1 MKCACLVLTTE
12 CDCLRALASGV
23 VNACE
28 NAGHEFAE
36 IRLLRSY
43 DEGAMVAAVQDCK
56 QRFDDVFVFINGY
69 SLAIVG
75 QVVSTAFGGEFTQ
88 TSAQGAGIFTD
99 ARKTLF
105 LMPHKDES
113 YVSEICLPYL
123 AKKYAI
129 RLGCLVFRCVG
140 VDATRLQNLLA
151 QAETMACGKVKIRVE
166 GSLGEHVIRVYYNEQ
181 TPRMLT
187 DDLVRFFAQELEDN
201 LYALEDK
208 PLENMLVDLLRIR
221 RKRIAV
227 AESFTGGGIAKKIVS
242 VPGASD
248 VYYEGINAYSGHSK
262 MARLGV
268 SEFTLRS
275 QGAVSEQTAYE
286 MAAGLLQQGNCDV
299 AIATTGLSGP
309 TTDESGQPVGT
320 CYIAVG
326 VDGDV
331 YVYRYLLQGDREE
344 ISETAIRYALFL
356 ACKQLKNM

>member
-1 MKCACLVLTTE
+1 MKCACLVLTND
-12 CDCLRALASGV
+12 CDCLRNLASGV
-23 VNACE
+23 VTACE

-36 IRLLRSY
+36 IRLFRCF
-43 DEGAMVAAVQDCK
+43 DEGAVIAAVQDCK
-56 QRFDDVFVFINGY
+56 QRFDDVFVFVNGY
-69 SLAIVG
+69 SLTIVG
-75 QVVSTAFGGEFTQ
+75 QAVSRAFGGEFTQ
-88 TSAQGAGIFTD
+88 TSSQGAGIFTD
-99 ARKTLF
+99 AGKTLF
-105 LMPHKDES
+105 LMPHTEEA
-113 YVSEICLPYL
+113 YVAEICLPYL

-140 VDATRLQNLLA
+140 VDEKRLQSVLA
-151 QAETMACGKVKIRVE
+151 QAETMACGKVEIRVS
-166 GSLGEHVIRVYYNEQ
+166 GSFGEHVIRVYYNEQ

-187 DDLVRFFAQELEDN
+187 DDLVRFFAQELDDN

-208 PLENMLVDLLRIR
+208 PLEQQLVELLRIR
-221 RKRIAV
+221 RKRIAL

-299 AIATTGLSGP
+299 VIATTGLSGP
-309 TTDESGQPVGT
+309 TSDESGQPVGT

-344 ISETAIRYALFL
+344 IAETAIRYALFL

>member
-1 MKCACLVLTTE
+1 MYNENENNMINENERVNQPIDESAPVTEEPAAEPTTVS
-12 CDCLRALASGV
+12 DDAAQTHTV
-23 VNACE
+23 
-28 NAGHEFAE
+28 EFAPTE
-36 IRLLRSY
+36 TPTG
-43 DEGAMVAAVQDCK
+43 EPAAAQITMRELKK
-56 QRFDDVFVFINGY
+56 QGY
-69 SLAIVG
+69 RPYTDP
-75 QVVSTAFGGEFTQ
+75 STPTE
-88 TSAQGAGIFTD
+88 
-99 ARKTLF
+99 K
-105 LMPHKDES
+105 P
-113 YVSEICLPYL
+113 
-123 AKKYAI
+123 KK
-129 RLGCLVFRCVG
+129 
-140 VDATRLQNLLA
+140 
-151 QAETMACGKVKIRVE
+151 KK
-166 GSLGEHVIRVYYNEQ
+166 
-181 TPRMLT
+181 
-187 DDLVRFFAQELEDN
+187 
-201 LYALEDK
+201 
-208 PLENMLVDLLRIR
+208 
-221 RKRIAV
+221 
-227 AESFTGGGIAKKIVS
+227 GGIAKKIVS